1 MHGDVIPL
9 PEEKLRLWAKGA
21 PTRPDDPYHPLI
33 CHLVDVASVAVQL
46 WDACIPASAQA
57 WFAEQIGL
65 DQANAARWAVFWAAS
80 HDVGKASPA
89 FLERHRFQ
97 RPVPHGTVSTVILAE
112 RLATAPFSI
121 DSEIAGRLATVIGGH
136 HGAFPTAADT
146 GWASDE
152 RKQLGGRE
160 GKARQAWL
168 LAEIARLTGVGEA
181 PPPSRLTNAGALWLA
196 GFISVADW
204 IGSNSDFFPYAAPE
218 GHVSPDFSVDGYAEE
233 ASGRAARA
241 LSALGWNAWPQETNS
256 RPFEALFPFAPNDLQ
271 EKAIGVADGLRR
283 PALVI
288 VEAPMG
294 EGKTEAALY
303 LADRGN
309 AALGM
314 RGHYVA
320 LPTQATSNQM
330 FGRVRDFLQR
340 RYPDERVNT
349 QLLHGHAALSSDF
362 KALSSDEGSFL
373 GALNIRDDQ
382 YLGFDG
388 AQPGVIAASWFT
400 ARKRGLLAPFGV
412 GTVDQAL
419 LAVLQTR
426 HFFVRLLGLA
436 GKTVVF
442 DEVHA
447 YDTYMSVL
455 LERLLG
461 WLAALGCSVVLLSAT
476 LPRARRE
483 ALLRAY
489 GAAAAGDPGGGA
501 AAYPS
506 LTWRSGNDGGVIGLA
521 VSDRSRKQL
530 GLRWIMP
537 TGDDAH
543 TALGQDLAV
552 ALRDGGCA
560 AVICN
565 TVRGAHQTYQALK
578 AFFPPEELGLF
589 HARFLFKDR
598 AARERDTVR
607 RFGKP
612 GEGVGRPH
620 RAVLVATQVIEQSL
634 DLDFDLMVTELAPVD
649 LVLQRSGRLHRHPRE
664 DRPAG
669 LREPALWIVGPEE
682 RDGLP
687 RFGGGVTYV
696 YDEHVLLRSW
706 LALRDRETIAVPEDV
721 SALIE
726 AVYDD
731 GLACPVAEPAGLPEQ
746 WTETRKQLVRKRE
759 EHERKAKDVLIFPTE
774 MPEGEFLARSNLQL
788 EEDDPE
794 IHDTLQAL
802 TRLGEKTVT
811 AICLTPDEMMNFRPR
826 AGDAGSRA
834 KELLER
840 SVGLPDRR
848 IVHALARAAAPAS
861 WKRTALLR
869 HCRLV
874 ELDADGESIAP
885 ELGKWRLRIDRELGA
900 MVVGAG
906 EE

>member
-1 MHGDVIPL
+1 MGGDGIPL
-9 PEEKLRLWAKGA
+9 SDDFLRLWAKGG

-33 CHLVDVASVAVQL
+33 CHLVDVARVAERL
-46 WDACIPASAQA
+46 WDECIPTSAQE
-57 WFAEQIGL
+57 WFAEQLGL
-65 DQANAARWAVFWAAS
+65 DRASTAPWAAFFAAS

-89 FLERHRFQ
+89 FLERHRFL
-97 RPVPHGTVSTVILAE
+97 RPVPHGTVSTVILRE
-112 RLATAPFSI
+112 RLAAEPFVI
-121 DSEIAGRLATVIGGH
+121 GSEVAERLATVIGGH
-136 HGAFPTAADT
+136 HGMFPSPAEIGRA
-146 GWASDE
+146 GDE
-152 RKQLGGRE
+152 RQQVGR
-160 GKARQAWL
+160 GDWKSRQAWL
-168 LAEIARLTGVGEA
+168 LAEIRRLTGVEQA

-204 IGSNSDFFPYAAPE
+204 IGSNSEFFPYAAPDGRVPPE
-218 GHVSPDFSVDGYAEE
+218 FSVDGYAET
-233 ASGRAARA
+233 ARGFA
-241 LSALGWNAWPQETNS
+241 ERSLVALGWNAWPRETES
-256 RPFEALFPFAPNDLQ
+256 RPFGALFPLAPNDLQ
-271 EKAIGVADGLRR
+271 EKSITMADGLER

-303 LADRGN
+303 VADRGN

-330 FGRVRDFLQR
+330 FSRVCGFLQN
-340 RYPDERVNT
+340 RYPDEVVNA
-349 QLLHGHAALSSDF
+349 QLLHGRASLLSDFAALTTTE
-362 KALSSDEGSFL
+362 ASFL
-373 GALNIRDDQ
+373 GALDIPEDQ
-382 YLGFDG
+382 NRGFDG
-388 AQPGVIAASWFT
+388 AQPGVVAASWFT

-476 LPRARRE
+476 LPKARRDS
-483 ALLRAY
+483 LLRAY
-489 GAAAAGDPGGGA
+489 SEVTAGDPYGGSESA
-501 AAYPS
+501 AAYPT
-506 LTWRSGNDGGVIGLA
+506 LTWRSGGAGGALELA
-521 VSDRSRKQL
+521 VSPRSRKQVA
-530 GLRWIMP
+530 LRWMTP
-537 TGDDAH
+537 SGEPPSGE
-543 TALGQDLAV
+543 LGARLTT

-565 TVRGAHQTYQALK
+565 TVRGAQQTYQTLK
-578 AFFPPEELGLF
+578 AHFLPEELSLF
-589 HARFLFKDR
+589 HARFLFEDR
-598 AARERDTVR
+598 AERERDTLR

-612 GEGVGRPH
+612 GEGVDRPH

-664 DRPAG
+664 DRPRG
-669 LREPALWIVGPEE
+669 LREPVMWILGPEE

-687 RFGGGVTYV
+687 RFAGGVTYV

-706 LALRDRETIAVPEDV
+706 LVLRNRTAIAVPEDV

-731 GLACPVAEPAGLPEQ
+731 DLACPVTEPARLPEQ
-746 WTETRKQLVRKRE
+746 WEETRKQLARKRAD
-759 EHERKAKDVLIFPTE
+759 HERKAKDVLIFPTDI
-774 MPEGEFLARSNLQL
+774 PEEEFLARSNLQL

-794 IHDTLQAL
+794 IHETLQAL
-802 TRLGEKTVT
+802 TRLGEKSVT
-811 AICLTPDEMMNFRPR
+811 AICLTPDEMADLQPR
-826 AGDAGSRA
+826 ADNAGSRA
-834 KELLER
+834 KALLQR
-840 SVGLPDRR
+840 SVGLSDRR
-848 IVHALARAAAPAS
+848 IVHELATMPAPSS

-874 ELDADGESIAP
+874 ELDASGEAP
-885 ELGKWRLRIDRELGA
+885 IGKWRLRIDPELGA
-900 MVVGAG
+900 MVVGDG